1 MSRSRIEVPA
11 DPRDLPG
18 DFPHQFSVQIRF
30 GDTDA
35 MGHTN
40 NSRFLTFCESS
51 RIDYWEAATG
61 EPFALVTHG
70 AEESL
75 ILAEIR
81 VTYRSPS
88 YFGELLTVESRPGP
102 AGAHVVHAGA
112 PGHGLGVAAWPR
124 AARRHGG
131 GRPGPLRLRDGA
143 PAGHPRRAGRA
154 PGGLRGTAAPRLSGG
169 TVHAGLPRRG
179 ARLPRANRPGP
190 YASKRRK
197 IVTAFWPPKPKPLI
211 ATVSTFALRA
221 TSGT

>member
-1 MSRSRIEVPA
+1 MTDTPLEPAPAEPVRSRIEVPA

-18 DFPHQFSVQIRF
+18 DFPHRFEVQIRF

-81 VTYRSPS
+81 VTYRRPS
-88 YFGELLTVESRPGP
+88 YFGELLTVESR
-102 AGAHVVHAGA
+102 
-112 PGHGLGVAAWPR
+112 LGRLGRTSFTLEHRVTASESPR
-124 AARRHGG
+124 AMRGSS
-131 GRPGPLRLRDGA
+131 
-143 PAGHPRRAGRA
+143 PRRRTSWSSTTTRRSA
-154 PGGLRGTAAPRLSGG
+154 RGSSP
-169 TVHAGLPRRG
+169 
-179 ARLPRANRPGP
+179 
-190 YASKRRK
+190 
-197 IVTAFWPPKPKPLI
+197 
-211 ATVSTFALRA
+211 
-221 TSGT
+221 TS